1 MANSG
6 HMPLASEKYMR
17 TSQKATLP
25 DFSDAGFAS
34 DFGMI
39 DFTAPAS
46 APEPAKTPL
55 PPAALSESSAHR
67 DMGLTA
73 FLERTNLQKFEA
85 ALNDLGVEVIFY
97 SVFNKYEA
105 ESPSPPLYLTGR
117 QLLI

>member
-39 DFTAPAS
+39 DFTAPAPAP
-46 APEPAKTPL
+46 APEPAKTQLPL
-55 PPAALSESSAHR
+55 AASIQSNANR
-67 DMGLTA
+67 NMGLTA

-97 SVFNKYEA
+97 SVFNKYDA
-105 ESPSPPLYLTGR
+105 ESPLTPLYLTGR
-117 QLLI
+117 K